1 MIDQFDEILKYCNEL
16 SMTIELD
23 STLAQAEVL
32 FLTFAQLVGDLDR
45 RKAEETHDR
54 KEGLRRRVGGAERP
68 GPELPELSPHLR
80 ELLAAGR
87 SGLPTPSEGASHV

>member
-1 MIDQFDEILKYCNEL
+1 
-16 SMTIELD
+16 MTIELD

-45 RKAEETHDR
+45 RKAEEVHDR
-54 KEGLRRRVGGAERP
+54 DEGLRRRGVGAQRTGP
-68 GPELPELSPHLR
+68 GLPELSPHLR

-87 SGLPTPSEGASHV
+87 SELAARRENDSHV